1 MHRRT
6 QVLGETFRM
15 PQDKTE
21 DVENDGAR
29 EQDAPELLIGD
40 VSKQFEVS
48 PRWLRHLEKFGL
60 LRPGRSGTA
69 RLYTRSDCKCIAAI
83 LKGRKLGFTL
93 SEIKGLVSNSD
104 GNAPELAISR
114 ERCMQQIE
122 TLAKQRFELD
132 EAIAELWRI
141 HNHLPARSEDPGG

>member
-1 MHRRT
+1 MLR
-6 QVLGETFRM
+6 ETLRM
-15 PQDKTE
+15 PNDKIDDTE
-21 DVENDGAR
+21 HAGAQ
-29 EQDAPELLIGD
+29 EDDAPALLIGD

-69 RLYTRSDCKCIAAI
+69 RVYTRSDCNRIAAI
-83 LKGRKLGFTL
+83 LKARKLGFTL
-93 SEIKGLVSNSD
+93 FEIKELVSNKD
-104 GNAPELAISR
+104 GSAPELAISR

-122 TLAKQRFELD
+122 CLAKQRFQIE

-141 HNHLPARSEDPGG
+141 HNRLPAHSNDLGS